1 MAARR
6 GGITVHGVAS
16 DRLTTPTAIHN
27 REEHKMPE
35 TLIPE
40 VGPASENGAS
50 LREPAN
56 GHLPTDQEQFDAEV
70 SRKGS
75 VFLQVLAAVGI
86 VTAIGMATVALV
98 VASQNHTS
106 TMVMP
111 SAPVAA
117 AAVPSAPVAQP
128 ISVSVAGS
136 IKKGP
141 DGKMHD
147 AFSRTNFAV
156 KVGQP
161 TQLRIDN
168 KDASPHSITAPG
180 TGVNIIIT
188 PGVHTYTIIAT
199 KAGRYEWMCVI
210 PCDSDAHG
218 WAMKHPGYMAG
229 YITAA

>member
-1 MAARR
+1 MP
-6 GGITVHGVAS
+6 GT
-16 DRLTTPTAIHN
+16 LT
-27 REEHKMPE
+27 
-35 TLIPE
+35 PE

-50 LREPAN
+50 VGEPTIP
-56 GHLPTDQEQFDAEV
+56 HPPTDQEKFDAEV
-70 SRKGS
+70 SRKGG
-75 VFLQVLAAVGI
+75 VFLQVLAAAGI

-98 VASQNHTS
+98 VASQNHTG

-117 AAVPSAPVAQP
+117 AAVPSAPVAKT
-128 ISVSVAGS
+128 ISLSVAGS

-156 KVGQP
+156 KVGKP

-168 KDASPHSITAPG
+168 KDSSPHSITAPG
-180 TGVNIIIT
+180 TGVNIIVT
-188 PGVHTYTIIAT
+188 PGVHTYTMIAT

-218 WAMKHPGYMAG
+218 WAMTHPGYMAG
-229 YITAA
+229 YVTAT